1 MQRFQA
7 TAPSAAGTARY
18 GSPHPRTRAARTI
31 ETSEAVETP
40 GKSRHRRPLMF
51 FAACVV
57 ILCFIVPAVA
67 VWLGIESLDRSPRP
81 SEWYS

>member
-1 MQRFQA
+1 
-7 TAPSAAGTARY
+7 
-18 GSPHPRTRAARTI
+18 
-31 ETSEAVETP
+31 VETP

-51 FAACVV
+51 FAACVA